1 MGHGLE
7 AHGPIDLGI
16 EAHRQHAAGLLAAHA
31 QGQEFLVV
39 GHGPAAALQ
48 ESLHGPGVILF
59 VDGALAALL
68 VHLGLAAED
77 LGHEELVLR
86 ELHVPA
92 ADLVELRADAVLH
105 PLPEHEDGRL
115 HVQRQGRVPEGRGV
129 LMGRQVVHQLGVA
142 LVEALLDL
150 AEGDPRRVY
159 HGQIRPHMVDE
170 AHKAFVKNLDLGL
183 GHGDSVLPV
192 SPRPGR
198 MEGSTLRWI
207 PGDRMKFFI
216 DTANIDE
223 IKRINALGVLDG
235 VTTNPSLIAKETG
248 KPFEQIIEEI
258 CGIVDGPI
266 SAEVI
271 GLEAPG
277 MIEEGRRLSKIHKN
291 VVVKLP
297 LIAEGLKA
305 CKALSA
311 EGIRTNVTLCFS
323 ATQALMAAKAGATYV
338 SPFVG
343 RLDDINLDGMEL
355 IREICAIFENYD
367 FETQCL
373 AASIRSPRHVT
384 DSALAGA
391 HVATIP
397 TKVFDQMLKHP
408 LTDKGVEGFLADWK
422 KSGR

>member
-1 MGHGLE
+1 M
-7 AHGPIDLGI
+7 
-16 EAHRQHAAGLLAAHA
+16 R
-31 QGQEFLVV
+31 
-39 GHGPAAALQ
+39 
-48 ESLHGPGVILF
+48 
-59 VDGALAALL
+59 
-68 VHLGLAAED
+68 
-77 LGHEELVLR
+77 
-86 ELHVPA
+86 
-92 ADLVELRADAVLH
+92 
-105 PLPEHEDGRL
+105 
-115 HVQRQGRVPEGRGV
+115 
-129 LMGRQVVHQLGVA
+129 
-142 LVEALLDL
+142 
-150 AEGDPRRVY
+150 
-159 HGQIRPHMVDE
+159 
-170 AHKAFVKNLDLGL
+170 
-183 GHGDSVLPV
+183 
-192 SPRPGR
+192 
-198 MEGSTLRWI
+198 
-207 PGDRMKFFI
+207 FFI

-248 KPFEQIIEEI
+248 KPFEEIIAEI
-258 CGIVDGPI
+258 CAIVDGPI

-277 MIEEGRRLSKIHKN
+277 MIEEGRRLAKIHKN

-305 CKALSA
+305 CKALTA
-311 EGIRTNVTLCFS
+311 EGIHTNVTLCFS
-323 ATQALMAAKAGATYV
+323 STQALMAAKAGATYV

-355 IREICAIFENYD
+355 IREICAIYENYGFD
-367 FETQCL
+367 TQCL

-408 LTDKGVEGFLADWK
+408 LTDKGIEGFLADWK